1 MSEPVKQQ
9 IGDGQ
14 DDFGQAAGKLVEAA
28 KQTRAVSK
36 GVQATT
42 QAANAAITT
51 AQASGGAAA
60 EVAAGSAA
68 GPWGALLA
76 AAWASRHALFKV
88 LVCACLGL
96 LIIIVLIVSLPSIVS
111 NGIFGLDGVQPI
123 DGATLLSTYNE
134 MAEVVDQAV
143 DDGYNQALAGVE
155 DIITSGG
162 YDYQLSMDAL
172 SNYAHSSAGYDVCYI
187 LAAYSASMEQK
198 DTSKAGLTAKLNA
211 VTGAMFPVTKDGEG
225 TVEQEVQATPAPSPS
240 PGATPAPT
248 TVNVKYVKCT
258 IHQFNTSVIAAA
270 FGLDLDAPYG
280 EFGITYRQAIEN
292 MANALKRTMYGSVV
306 SGSSVPLTDEALIA
320 FVNSQRCSDMRKHIL
335 STALSLVG
343 KVPYFWGGKSEAGW
357 NDAWNT
363 PRLVTAAGDHTS
375 GTIQPFGLDCSGFTD
390 WIYKTA
396 VGISLYGVN
405 WHQWDNSFA
414 VSAAELQPGDQGF
427 LGGRE
432 DWTHV
437 LMFAGYGESGQRMW
451 VHSSGGEGVILN
463 TPSYEAGLSLRRPS
477 GVDFDAPVSGGGTE
491 LGTPIS
497 TLEVDV
503 THYCACTLCCGENAA
518 GITASGKRVSQGMVA
533 MSSHYPFGTQI
544 KINGVMYTGGDGAG
558 RLESHRLLS
567 GSFQSEWTERRGS
580 GCCRGWWSGNLLQAA
595 KSVWSERP

>member
-1 MSEPVKQQ
+1 MSEPVRQQ

-28 KQTRAVSK
+28 KQARAVSQ
-36 GVQATT
+36 GVQAAT

-76 AAWASRHALFKV
+76 AAWASRHTLFKV

-111 NGIFGLDGVQPI
+111 NGIFGLDGVQPA
-123 DGATLLSTYNE
+123 DGATILATYNE
-134 MAEVVDQAV
+134 MAEVVDGAV
-143 DDGYNQALAGVE
+143 DNGYNQALAQVE
-155 DIITSGG
+155 EIITSGG
-162 YDYQLSMDAL
+162 YDYRLSMDAL
-172 SNYAHSSAGYDVCYI
+172 SNYAHSSAGYDACYI

-198 DTSKAGLTAKLNA
+198 DTSKADLTAKL
-211 VTGAMFPVTKDGEG
+211 V
-225 TVEQEVQATPAPSPS
+225 
-240 PGATPAPT
+240 
-248 TVNVKYVKCT
+248 
-258 IHQFNTSVIAAA
+258 
-270 FGLDLDAPYG
+270 
-280 EFGITYRQAIEN
+280 
-292 MANALKRTMYGSVV
+292 
-306 SGSSVPLTDEALIA
+306 
-320 FVNSQRCSDMRKHIL
+320 
-335 STALSLVG
+335 
-343 KVPYFWGGKSEAGW
+343 W
-357 NDAWNT
+357 
-363 PRLVTAAGDHTS
+363 AAGDHTS
-375 GTIQPFGLDCSGFTD
+375 GTIQPYGLDCSGFTD
-390 WIYKTA
+390 WVYKTA
-396 VGISLYGVN
+396 LGMDTLGM
-405 WHQWDNSFA
+405 QWESSHA
-414 VSAAELQPGDQGF
+414 VSAAELQPGDLGF
-427 LGGRE
+427 LGGRY

-463 TPSYEAGLSLRRPS
+463 TPSYEAGLNLRRVD
-477 GVDFDAPVSGGGTE
+477 GVDFDAPAPGGGSE

-544 KINGVMYTGGDGAG
+544 KINGVMYTVEDRG
-558 RLESHRLLS
+558 
-567 GSFQSEWTERRGS
+567 GS
-580 GCCRGWWSGNLLQAA
+580 GIENDIRRVDIYVPDHNEALRLGRFTTTAQIYRIG
-595 KSVWSERP
+595 R

>member
-1 MSEPVKQQ
+1 MGEPVKQQ
-9 IGDGQ
+9 IGGGQ
-14 DDFGQAAGKLVEAA
+14 DDFGQAAGKIAEAA
-28 KQTRAVSK
+28 KQVRAASQ
-36 GVQATT
+36 GAQAAT
-42 QAANAAITT
+42 QAANTAIAT

-68 GPWGALLA
+68 GPWGAVLA

-111 NGIFGLDGVQPI
+111 NGIFGLDGVQPA
-123 DGATLLSTYNE
+123 DDATLLATYNE
-134 MAEVVDQAV
+134 MAGVVDDAV
-143 DDGYNQALAGVE
+143 DDGYNQALAEVE
-155 DIITSGG
+155 NIITSGG

-198 DTSKAGLTAKLNA
+198 DTSKADLTAKLNA
-211 VTGAMFPVTKDGEG
+211 VTGSMFPVTKDGEG

-258 IHQFNTSVIAAA
+258 IHQFDTSVIATAL
-270 FGLDLDAPYG
+270 GLDLDAPYG

-396 VGISLYGVN
+396 VGMSLYGTN
-405 WHQWDNSFA
+405 WSQWDNSFA
-414 VSAAELQPGDQGF
+414 VSAAELQPGDLGF

-437 LMFAGYGESGQRMW
+437 LMFAGYGENGQRMW

-491 LGTPIS
+491 VGTPIS

-544 KINGVMYTGGDGAG
+544 KINGVLYTVEDRG
-558 RLESHRLLS
+558 
-567 GSFQSEWTERRGS
+567 GS
-580 GCCRGWWSGNLLQAA
+580 GIENDIHRVDIYVPDHNEALRLGRFKTTAQIYRLG
-595 KSVWSERP
+595 R

>member
-1 MSEPVKQQ
+1 LGEPVKQQ

-14 DDFGQAAGKLVEAA
+14 DDFGQAAGKLAEAA
-28 KQTRAVSK
+28 KQVHSA
-36 GVQATT
+36 GQAA
-42 QAANAAITT
+42 QAANTAIAT

-68 GPWGALLA
+68 GLWGALLA
-76 AAWASRHALFKV
+76 AAWASRHTLFKV
-88 LVCACLGL
+88 LVCACLSL
-96 LIIIVLIVSLPSIVS
+96 LIIIILIISLPSIVS
-111 NGIFGLDGVQPI
+111 NGILGLDGVQPA
-123 DGATLLSTYNE
+123 DDATLLATYNE
-134 MAEVVDQAV
+134 MAGVV
-143 DDGYNQALAGVE
+143 DDGYNQALAEVE
-155 DIITSGG
+155 SIITSGG

-187 LAAYSASMEQK
+187 LAAYCASKEQK
-198 DTSKAGLTAKLNA
+198 DTSKADLTAKLNA
-211 VTGAMFPVTKDGEG
+211 VTGSMFPVTKDGEG
-225 TVEQEVQATPAPSPS
+225 TVQQEVQATPAPSPS

-248 TVNVKYVKCT
+248 TLTVKYLKCT
-258 IHQFNTSVIAAA
+258 IHQFDTSVIATA

-306 SGSSVPLTDEALIA
+306 AGSSVPLTDEGLIA
-320 FVNSQRCSDMRKHIL
+320 FVNAQHCSDMRKHIL

-363 PRLVTAAGDHTS
+363 PRLVTAAGGHTS
-375 GTIQPFGLDCSGFTD
+375 GTIQPYGLDCSGFTD
-390 WIYKTA
+390 WVYKTA
-396 VGISLYGVN
+396 VGMSLYGTN
-405 WHQWDNSFA
+405 WSQWDNSFA
-414 VSAAELQPGDQGF
+414 VSAAELQPGDLGF

-437 LMFAGYGESGQRMW
+437 LMFAGYGENGQRMW

-491 LGTPIS
+491 VGTPIS

-544 KINGVMYTGGDGAG
+544 KINGVLYTVEDRG
-558 RLESHRLLS
+558 
-567 GSFQSEWTERRGS
+567 GS
-580 GCCRGWWSGNLLQAA
+580 GIENDIHRVDIYVPDHNEALRLGRFKTTAQIYRLG
-595 KSVWSERP
+595 R

>member
-1 MSEPVKQQ
+1 MSEPVRQQ

-14 DDFGQAAGKLVEAA
+14 DDLGQAAGKLVEAA
-28 KQTRAVSK
+28 KQARAVSQ

-76 AAWASRHALFKV
+76 VAWASRHTLFKV

-134 MAEVVDQAV
+134 MAGVVDQAV
-143 DDGYNQALAGVE
+143 DDGYNQALAEVE
-155 DIITSGG
+155 GIITSGG

-198 DTSKAGLTAKLNA
+198 DTSKADLTAKLNA
-211 VTGAMFPVTKDGEG
+211 VTGSMFPVTKDGEG
-225 TVEQEVQATPAPSPS
+225 TVEQEVQATPVPSPS

-258 IHQFNTSVIAAA
+258 IHQFDTSVIATA

-390 WIYKTA
+390 WVYKTA
-396 VGISLYGVN
+396 LGMDTLGM
-405 WHQWDNSFA
+405 QWESSHSVPA
-414 VSAAELQPGDQGF
+414 SELQPGDLGF
-427 LGGRE
+427 LGGRY

-437 LMFAGYGESGQRMW
+437 LMFAGYGSDGQRMW

-463 TPSYEAGLSLRRPS
+463 TPSYEAGLNLRRVD
-477 GVDFDAPVSGGGTE
+477 GVDFDAPVPGIGGNEGV
-491 LGTPIS
+491 PIS

-518 GITASGKRVSQGMVA
+518 GITASGKRVSQGRLI
-533 MSSHYPFGTQI
+533 QI
-544 KINGVMYTGGDGAG
+544 STLPWCAVSWNMRKMTSA
-558 RLESHRLLS
+558 S
-567 GSFQSEWTERRGS
+567 
-580 GCCRGWWSGNLLQAA
+580 
-595 KSVWSERP
+595 P

>member
-1 MSEPVKQQ
+1 M
-9 IGDGQ
+9 
-14 DDFGQAAGKLVEAA
+14 
-28 KQTRAVSK
+28 
-36 GVQATT
+36 
-42 QAANAAITT
+42 
-51 AQASGGAAA
+51 
-60 EVAAGSAA
+60 
-68 GPWGALLA
+68 
-76 AAWASRHALFKV
+76 
-88 LVCACLGL
+88 CACLGL

-143 DDGYNQALAGVE
+143 DDGYNQALAEVE

-198 DTSKAGLTAKLNA
+198 DSSKAGLTAKLNA

-225 TVEQEVQATPAPSPS
+225 TVEQEVQGTPAPSPS
-240 PGATPAPT
+240 PGATPAPSSVT
-248 TVNVKYVKCT
+248 VKYVKCT
-258 IHQFNTSVIAAA
+258 IHQFDTSVITTA

-414 VSAAELQPGDQGF
+414 VSAAELQPGDLGF

-437 LMFAGYGESGQRMW
+437 LMFAGY
-451 VHSSGGEGVILN
+451 
-463 TPSYEAGLSLRRPS
+463 
-477 GVDFDAPVSGGGTE
+477 
-491 LGTPIS
+491 
-497 TLEVDV
+497 
-503 THYCACTLCCGENAA
+503 GENAA

-544 KINGVMYTGGDGAG
+544 KINGVLYTVEDRG
-558 RLESHRLLS
+558 
-567 GSFQSEWTERRGS
+567 GS
-580 GCCRGWWSGNLLQAA
+580 GIENDIHRVDIYVPDHNEALRLGRFKTTAQIYRLG
-595 KSVWSERP
+595 R

>member
-1 MSEPVKQQ
+1 MSEPVKPQ

-28 KQTRAVSK
+28 KQAKAASQ
-36 GVQATT
+36 GAQATV

-76 AAWASRHALFKV
+76 AAWASRHTLFKV

-134 MAEVVDQAV
+134 MAGVVDQAV
-143 DDGYNQALAGVE
+143 DDGYNQALAEVE
-155 DIITSGG
+155 GIITSGG

-198 DTSKAGLTAKLNA
+198 DTSKADLTAKLNA
-211 VTGAMFPVTKDGEG
+211 VTGSMFPVTKDGEG

-258 IHQFNTSVIAAA
+258 IHQFDTSVIATA

-396 VGISLYGVN
+396 VGMSLYGTN
-405 WHQWDNSFA
+405 WSQWDNSFA
-414 VSAAELQPGDQGF
+414 VSAAELQPGDLGF

-437 LMFAGYGESGQRMW
+437 LMFAGYGENGQRMW

-491 LGTPIS
+491 VGTPIS

-544 KINGVMYTGGDGAG
+544 KINGVMYTVEDRG
-558 RLESHRLLS
+558 
-567 GSFQSEWTERRGS
+567 GS
-580 GCCRGWWSGNLLQAA
+580 GIENDIHRVDIYVPDHNEALRLGRFKTTAQIYRLG
-595 KSVWSERP
+595 R